1 MNNPIADTANT
12 PLVSVVMATYNG
24 AAFINAQ
31 VNSILSQTYSNLEI
45 IIVDD
50 GSTDQTLS
58 KLEEFAAKDDRI
70 QLVQNKENLGYIK
83 NFEKG
88 LLMAKGAFVAP
99 SDQDDIWMPEKI
111 STLLDAIGES
121 TIVYADSLLIDGQ
134 DKPIGKKLSDIKR
147 LADFNDCISF
157 LVGNSAAGH
166 AMLIKTS
173 LIKDAVPFAP
183 MIPHDHWI
191 GFVATL
197 YKGIKYLDIPLV
209 YYRQH
214 NSSVFGAVKVQEG
227 EEQQQVV
234 RTKKAKDLSAIRER
248 VRLMYNRC
256 PASMKQEKEIL
267 RRCDKYYA
275 SFSLLNNFNRM
286 FLFFAYNRRI
296 MAYKQRSMLRRWLY
310 CIKLFFT
317 IQ

>member
-1 MNNPIADTANT
+1 M
-12 PLVSVVMATYNG
+12 
-24 AAFINAQ
+24 
-31 VNSILSQTYSNLEI
+31 
-45 IIVDD
+45 
-50 GSTDQTLS
+50 
-58 KLEEFAAKDDRI
+58 
-70 QLVQNKENLGYIK
+70 
-83 NFEKG
+83 
-88 LLMAKGAFVAP
+88 
-99 SDQDDIWMPEKI
+99 
-111 STLLDAIGES
+111 
-121 TIVYADSLLIDGQ
+121 
-134 DKPIGKKLSDIKR
+134 
-147 LADFNDCISF
+147 
-157 LVGNSAAGH
+157 
-166 AMLIKTS
+166 
-173 LIKDAVPFAP
+173 
-183 MIPHDHWI
+183 
-191 GFVATL
+191 
-197 YKGIKYLDIPLV
+197 
-209 YYRQH
+209 
-214 NSSVFGAVKVQEG
+214 QEG